1 LTTGNGIFPFEGQ
14 LSGSLGQAVRTC
26 GNASR
31 VRLPVVRS
39 GLTTVNQVCR
49 SDRRQSVQGENHTLH
64 RRKAAL
70 CRYSR
75 MLRLEQMLAIAELA
89 KNVEN
94 QVGFC

>member
-1 LTTGNGIFPFEGQ
+1 MN
-14 LSGSLGQAVRTC
+14 
-26 GNASR
+26 
-31 VRLPVVRS
+31 VVF
-39 GLTTVNQVCR
+39 GLTAVNQVCR